1 MQQASIR
8 SAKKQEQP
16 LIPRETIAKI
26 FEAARI
32 EEVVGEFVNL
42 KKSGQSYKGLSPFTD
57 EKNPS
62 FYVSPSKNIYKCFSS
77 GKGGNAVNFLM
88 EHEHLTYPEA
98 LRYLAKK
105 YNIEIR
111 EEEETEEE
119 RQAQDERE
127 ALYQVSEFARKFFTS
142 QLNETGPGRA
152 IGLKYFEERDFTR
165 ETIDKFQLGY
175 SPDEWDAFTKHALD
189 AGYNPEYLEK
199 TGLTV
204 VKDDRRYDRFRGRV
218 IFPIHNLSG
227 RVIGFGAR
235 TLKSDDKIPKYL
247 NSVDSEIYN
256 KSKVL
261 YGLYFAK
268 GAIIKE
274 EECLL
279 VEGYTDVISM
289 HQAGFE
295 NVVSSSGTALTQDQ
309 IRLIKRYTG
318 NITIL
323 YDGDPAGIKASFRGI
338 DMILEEGMNVRIVL
352 FPDGEDPDSFA
363 RKKRPAEVR
372 EFLDANATDFIRF
385 KTGLLLEE
393 AGNDPIKKAALIREI
408 VTSISLIPDAI
419 GRSIYIK
426 ECSNLMDIP
435 EQALMNEL
443 NKMLRKRYYK
453 EKDRQVEIPEER
465 APAADTLISKEVDIT
480 DSTFQERDLL
490 RLLLMY
496 SNHEISFITNQ
507 GEKEEEENRV
517 TVAGFIFEEITRDEI
532 RFSSGLYQSIFDT
545 CLELFRKGEPVSE
558 EHFINY
564 GKGEVSAEVVKIV
577 YQPHEL
583 SDGWKEKKISVIT
596 EEDRLKQAVVSAV
609 LAFKAKTIE
618 TRIREIQQRIK
629 KAASDEDL
637 MMLLAEQKEL
647 KKISMQIHRELGNR
661 VVLQ

>member
-1 MQQASIR
+1 M
-8 SAKKQEQP
+8 
-16 LIPRETIAKI
+16 IPRETIAKI

-62 FYVSPSKNIYKCFSS
+62 FYVHPGKNIYKCFSS

-105 YNIEIR
+105 YNIEVR
-111 EEEETEEE
+111 EEDETEED
-119 RQAQDERE
+119 RKAHDERE
-127 ALYQVSEFARKFFTS
+127 ALYQVSDFACKYFIS
-142 QLNETGPGRA
+142 QLKDTEKGRA
-152 IGLKYFEERDFTR
+152 IGLKYFEEREFTK

-175 SPDEWDAFTKHALD
+175 SPDEWDAFTRHAMD
-189 AGYNPEYLEK
+189 AGYKLEYLEK

-204 VKDDRRYDRFRGRV
+204 VKDDKKYDRFRGRV

-235 TLKSDDKIPKYL
+235 TLKKDDKIPKYL

-256 KSKVL
+256 KSKTL

-268 GAIIKE
+268 GDIIKE

-289 HQAGFE
+289 HQAGFR
-295 NVVSSSGTALTQDQ
+295 NVVASSGTALTSDQ
-309 IRLIKRYTG
+309 IRLIKRYTT

-352 FPDGEDPDSFA
+352 FPEEEDPDSFA
-363 RKKRPAEVR
+363 RNKRPAEVK
-372 EFLDANATDFIRF
+372 EFLEENASDFIRF

-393 AGNDPIKKAALIREI
+393 AGSDPIKKAGLIREI

-419 GRSIYIK
+419 SRQIYVK
-426 ECSNLMDIP
+426 ECSTLMDIS

-443 NKMLRKRYYK
+443 NKMLRKKFYK
-453 EKDRQVEIPEER
+453 EKDRQVEQEEPAPIIDDTAKPEI
-465 APAADTLISKEVDIT
+465 DVT
-480 DSTFQERDLL
+480 DSSYQERDLL
-490 RLLLMY
+490 RLLLTY
-496 SNHEISFITNQ
+496 ANHELSFITNP
-507 GEKEEEENRV
+507 GKRDEEEKKIL
-517 TVAGFIFEEITRDEI
+517 VADFIFAEIARDDIHFGEEMNQRIYDACKRIHEKGEEIT
-532 RFSSGLYQSIFDT
+532 
-545 CLELFRKGEPVSE
+545 E
-558 EHFINY
+558 EYFINFEENDIS
-564 GKGEVSAEVVKIV
+564 GEVVNIV
-577 YQPHEL
+577 YPPYEL
-583 SDGWKEKKISVIT
+583 SEKWKDRKITVVT
-596 EEDRLKQAVVSAV
+596 EQSRLKQAVIGAV
-609 LAFKAKTIE
+609 LSFKAKTIE
-618 TRIREIQQRIK
+618 TQIRDVQHQIK
-629 KAASDEDL
+629 STEDPDD
-637 MMLLAEQKEL
+637 LLALLSRQKEL
-647 KKISMQIHRELGNR
+647 KEISVKIHRELGNR

>member
-1 MQQASIR
+1 
-8 SAKKQEQP
+8 

-62 FYVSPSKNIYKCFSS
+62 FYVHPGKNIYKCFSS

-111 EEEETEEE
+111 EEGETEED
-119 RQAQDERE
+119 RKAHDERE
-127 ALYQVSEFARKFFTS
+127 ALYQVSDFACKYFTS
-142 QLNETGPGRA
+142 QLKDTEKGRA
-152 IGLKYFEERDFTR
+152 IGLKYFEEREFTK
-165 ETIDKFQLGY
+165 ETIDRFQLGY
-175 SPDEWDAFTKHALD
+175 SQDEWDAFTNHALD
-189 AGYNPEYLEK
+189 AGYKIEYLEK

-204 VKDDRRYDRFRGRV
+204 IKEDKKYDRFRGRV

-235 TLKSDDKIPKYL
+235 TLKKDDKIPKYL

-256 KSKVL
+256 KSKTL

-268 GAIIKE
+268 GDIIKE

-289 HQAGFE
+289 HQAGFR
-295 NVVSSSGTALTQDQ
+295 NVVASSGTALTSDQ
-309 IRLIKRYTG
+309 IRLIKRYTT

-338 DMILEEGMNVRIVL
+338 DMVLEEGMNVRIVL
-352 FPDGEDPDSFA
+352 FPEEEDPDSFA
-363 RKKRPAEVR
+363 RKKRPVEVK
-372 EFLDANATDFIRF
+372 EFLEENASDFIRF

-393 AGNDPIKKAALIREI
+393 AGSDPIRKAGLIREI

-419 GRSIYIK
+419 SRQIYVK
-426 ECSNLMDIP
+426 ECSSLMDIS

-443 NKMLRKRYYK
+443 NKMLRKRFYK
-453 EKDRQVEIPEER
+453 EKDRQVEQEEP
-465 APAADTLISKEVDIT
+465 APILDDTARPEVDVT
-480 DSTFQERDLL
+480 DSSYQERDLL
-490 RLLLMY
+490 RLLLTY
-496 SNHEISFITNQ
+496 ANHELSFMTNP
-507 GEKEEEENRV
+507 GKRDEEEKKIL
-517 TVAGFIFEEITRDEI
+517 VADFIFAEIARDDIRFGEEMYQRIYEACKKIHEKGEEIT
-532 RFSSGLYQSIFDT
+532 
-545 CLELFRKGEPVSE
+545 E
-558 EHFINY
+558 EYFINFEENDLS
-564 GKGEVSAEVVKIV
+564 GEVVNIV
-577 YQPHEL
+577 YPPYEL
-583 SDGWKEKKISVIT
+583 SEKWKDRKITVVT
-596 EEDRLKQAVVSAV
+596 EHSRLKQAVIGAV
-609 LAFKAKTIE
+609 LSFKAKTIE
-618 TRIREIQQRIK
+618 TQIRDVQQQIK
-629 KAASDEDL
+629 STEDPDD
-637 MMLLAEQKEL
+637 LLALLSRQKEL
-647 KKISMQIHRELGNR
+647 KEISVKIHRELGNR

>member
-1 MQQASIR
+1 
-8 SAKKQEQP
+8 
-16 LIPRETIAKI
+16 LIPKETIAQI

-62 FYVSPSKNIYKCFSS
+62 FYVHPGKNIYKCFSS

-111 EEEETEEE
+111 EEEQTEEE
-119 RQAQDERE
+119 KEAQDERE
-127 ALYQVSEFARKFFTS
+127 ALYQLSAFAQKYFTT
-142 QLNETGPGRA
+142 QLKETEKGTA
-152 IGLKYFEERDFTR
+152 IGLKYFEEREFSR

-175 SPDEWDAFTKHALD
+175 SPDEWEAFTNYARGE
-189 AGYNPEYLEK
+189 GYKMEYLEK

-204 VKDDRRYDRFRGRV
+204 VKEEGKKYDRFRGRV

-235 TLKSDDKIPKYL
+235 TLKKDDKIPKYL
-247 NSVDSEIYN
+247 NSVDSDIYN

-295 NVVSSSGTALTQDQ
+295 NVVSSSGTALTKEQ

-352 FPDGEDPDSFA
+352 FPENEDPDSFA
-363 RKKRPAEVR
+363 RKKRPAEVK
-372 EFLDANATDFIRF
+372 EFLAGNAKDFIRF

-393 AGNDPIKKAALIREI
+393 AGSDPIRRASLIREI
-408 VTSISLIPDAI
+408 VTTISLIPDAI
-419 GRSIYIK
+419 SRSVYVK
-426 ECSNLMDIP
+426 ECSSLMDIS

-443 NKMLRKRYYK
+443 NKLLRKKFNK
-453 EKDRQVEIPEER
+453 EKDSKISVQDEPVVIPDETARPEI
-465 APAADTLISKEVDIT
+465 DIT
-480 DSTFQERDLL
+480 DSTYQEKDLL

-496 SNHEISFITNQ
+496 ANHELVFITNR
-507 GEKEEEENRV
+507 GKRDEEEKHV
-517 TVAGFIFEEITRDEI
+517 SVSDFILEEISRDEI
-532 RFSSGLYQSIFDT
+532 TFT
-545 CLELFRKGEPVSE
+545 NELHQDIYGICRRLHDEGKPISE
-558 EHFINY
+558 EHFVNY
-564 GKGEVSAEVVKIV
+564 EENDLASEVIRLV
-577 YQPHEL
+577 YIPHEL
-583 SDGWKEKKISVIT
+583 SENWKDRKITIVT
-596 EEDRLKQAVVSAV
+596 ETDRLKQAVVSA
-609 LAFKAKTIE
+609 LLSFKAKTVE
-618 TRIREIQQRIK
+618 KQIRDIQQEIK
-629 KAASDEDL
+629 STSDEDDL
-637 MMLLAEQKEL
+637 MILLTRQKEL
-647 KKISMQIHRELGNR
+647 KEISVKINKELGNR